1 MLASEYCELAA
12 LLDALDDTLDD
23 FLDDT
28 LDEEAGSCRL
38 ASWIDVI
45 EGDGGGCTLLASV
58 GAPEDSKE
66 R

>member
-1 MLASEYCELAA
+1 MLALEICELAA
-12 LLDALDDTLDD
+12 LEDILEDALD
-23 FLDDT
+23 
-28 LDEEAGSCRL
+28 EQAGEGVGSCRL
-38 ASWIDVI
+38 ASWVDVI